1 MVERAVARADVQG
14 WEAGMDAPH
23 ARIAPLH
30 LSLAATA
37 GVVPLGAHLATA
49 RTPRPWV
56 CPDHRHFQYLL
67 AR

>member
-1 MVERAVARADVQG
+1 MVERAVTRADVQG
-14 WEAGMDAPH
+14 WEAGLDALQ

-30 LSLAATA
+30 LPLAATA

-49 RTPRPWV
+49 RAPRPRV
-56 CPDHRHFQYLL
+56 GPDHRHFQHLL